1 MKKSEL
7 KPRGDLVVVEKHA
20 NEEKETKGGI
30 VIPLNVGEAG
40 ITHATIKAIGPGH
53 YLENGERAVLNDLK
67 IGDTVLIDASKA
79 MSLSVDDN
87 KTFLLNQ
94 SAILAVVEGYV
105 INSKLKLH
113 LPADAN

>member
-7 KPRGDLVVVEKHA
+7 KPRGDLVVVEKHD
-20 NEEKETKGGI
+20 NVEKETEGGI

-40 ITHATIKAIGPGH
+40 ITHATVKAIGPGH

-67 IGDTVLIDASKA
+67 VGDIVLIDASKA
-79 MSLSVDDN
+79 VPLSVDDN

-94 SAILAVVEGYV
+94 SAILAVVDGYV
-105 INSKLKLH
+105 VNSKLVVH
-113 LPADAN
+113 MPPAN

>member
-20 NEEKETKGGI
+20 NVEKETKGGI
-30 VIPLNVGEAG
+30 VIPLKISEAG
-40 ITHATIKAIGPGH
+40 ITHATVKAIGPGH

-79 MSLSVDDN
+79 VPLSVDEN

-94 SAILAVVEGYV
+94 TAVLAVVEGYV
-105 INSKLKLH
+105 VNSKLQLH
-113 LPADAN
+113 MPAN